1 MCKPEILSRIP
12 SQILAVLQEIG
23 QLAEETFLSA
33 YVVGGLVRDFLL
45 NRENLDFDVVVEGD
59 AIRLANLLSKRWN
72 GRLKVHCDFGT
83 GTLTRGDG
91 LKIDLVSARRETYVR
106 PGALPL
112 VEFGTILD
120 DVRRRDFT
128 INALALSLN
137 PDTFG
142 ELVDCNN
149 GLKDLRTG
157 HIRAL
162 HDRSFID
169 DPTRIFRAIRYE
181 ERYGF
186 QIVDSNQKRI
196 RDAINEGT
204 LDLISGQRIRNEI
217 ERILSEES
225 ARTMIQ
231 RMREFNLFRGIHPEW
246 ELRQDFDARWDTA
259 RQAIDWSNRHLTND
273 AIDTA
278 SLFWMALLND
288 TSAIES
294 VGDRL
299 SFENCLVKTLIA
311 KRRLGD
317 VLTTLSVNSRR
328 SDVYKL
334 LKPYS
339 LEALVF
345 SVFEPDRPQ
354 WCVEKIKLFL
364 TALRSTQ
371 PLINGANL
379 IQHGLKPGPMFADLL
394 WKTFA
399 AQLDG
404 KIQSKQEAYQIL
416 GLIDETRPG

>member
-23 QLAEETFLSA
+23 QLAEETFLST

-59 AIRLANLLSKRWN
+59 AINLANLLSKRWN
-72 GRLKVHCDFGT
+72 GKLKVHCDFGT

-120 DVRRRDFT
+120 DLRRRDFS

-186 QIVDSNQKRI
+186 QIVDSDQKRI

-246 ELRQDFDARWDTA
+246 ELRQDFDARWNTA